1 MGHPDPPPLNVF
13 SNMWSYCW
21 RSNTLKQKNKTS
33 WVKSLY
39 SQTSRISRPEVF
51 CEKVVLRNL
60 TKFTGKHLRQ
70 SLFIEKETLAQVF
83 SCEFYEI
90 SKKTFFTEHLWTTAS
105 ISLIETTKLFSED
118 YGPSFFL
125 RLNSV
130 CKKELSM
137 CFWHF
142 VKVYFRI
149 PVPSIKWIY
158 STNGN

>member
-1 MGHPDPPPLNVF
+1 MPPPKICLHIIFYQMGHPDPPPLNVF

-60 TKFTGKHLRQ
+60 TKFTGKYLRQ

-90 SKKTFFTEHLWTTAS
+90 SKKTFFHRTPLVAAS
-105 ISLIETTKLFSED
+105 E
-118 YGPSFFL
+118 PL
-125 RLNSV
+125 RLV
-130 CKKELSM
+130 AALSM
-137 CFWHF
+137 H
-142 VKVYFRI
+142 VK
-149 PVPSIKWIY
+149 
-158 STNGN
+158 